1 MNSSLV
7 FRRYRLVN
15 AHRLIQLLH
24 NIHNLCRARGY
35 NAVTDVSPHSLPYL
49 PQGGVVTFFVY
60 FRDYDDRLYK
70 LVRRARDECWRS
82 KGQVVDECGQSSRY
96 VESFSVK
103 VRVVKKPDDESLM
116 MPPLPYVTLLR

>member
-1 MNSSLV
+1 MNSNLV

-24 NIHNLCRARGY
+24 NIHNLCSERGY
-35 NAVTDVSPHSLPYL
+35 NAVTDVLPHNLPYL
-49 PQGGVVTFFVY
+49 PPGGVVTFFVY
-60 FRDYDDRLYK
+60 FRDYDNRLYK

-82 KGQVVDECGQSSRY
+82 KGQVVDECGRSSRY
-96 VESFSVK
+96 VESFSVR

-116 MPPLPYVTLLR
+116 LPPPPYVTLLR